1 MQHCHK
7 PPFFNFSIPLE
18 SLYLLRKIDSEYIEE
33 SYAKEESNGLN
44 KLKNNSG
51 MSACP
56 NIVILWDVLVVVL
69 VKMASLEAVRAMEVV
84 LQEVAKNYQY
94 SIGCQT

>member
-1 MQHCHK
+1 
-7 PPFFNFSIPLE
+7 
-18 SLYLLRKIDSEYIEE
+18 
-33 SYAKEESNGLN
+33 
-44 KLKNNSG
+44 

-56 NIVILWDVLVVVL
+56 NIVILWDVVVVVL
-69 VKMASLEAVRAMEVV
+69 VKMANLEAVRAMEVV